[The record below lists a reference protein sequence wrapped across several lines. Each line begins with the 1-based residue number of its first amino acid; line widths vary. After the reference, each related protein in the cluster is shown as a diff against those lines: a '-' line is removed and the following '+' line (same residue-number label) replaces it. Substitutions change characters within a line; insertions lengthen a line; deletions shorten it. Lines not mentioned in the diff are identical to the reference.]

1 MEMMKAVEQLGA
13 LAHET
18 RLAVFRLLVR
28 RGDAGLAA
36 GEIATRAEVAPPNAS
51 FHLAELVR
59 VGLVTS
65 RRDGRS
71 VIYAIDFSAIA
82 GLVDYL
88 KENCCAE
95 ESDQGCGPQEAEP
108 NSLRRSR
115 GGLGGKAGVR
125 PGVAAPH
132 LNNRRKKNGNDRPSK
147 R

>member
-1 MEMMKAVEQLGA
+1 MKAVEQLGG

-18 RLAVFRLLVR
+18 RLGIFRLLVR

-36 GEIATRAEVAPPNAS
+36 GEIAARAGVAPPNAS
-51 FHLAELVR
+51 FHMAELVR
-59 VGLVTS
+59 TGLIVS

-71 VIYAIDFSAIA
+71 VIYAIDFGAIG

-88 KENCCAE
+88 RENCCAE
-95 ESDQGCGPQEAEP
+95 ESAECCGPQAAEP
-108 NSLRRSR
+108 SSRRRRS
-115 GGLGGKAGVR
+115 GGLGGKADVQR
-125 PGVAAPH
+125 GVAALH